1 MRTGKMMAMK
11 RVCLQTMNQR
21 LWSNQPNDLSSSFG
35 TDVLS
40 WTLYLAI
47 VSSLASTSAVGSVWE
62 VFTKV
67 VGIRYLSTRCFSGL
81 ARSISKKA
89 PNVSLA

>member
-35 TDVLS
+35 TDVRIELDPLLS
-40 WTLYLAI
+40 N
-47 VSSLASTSAVGSVWE
+47 SL
-62 VFTKV
+62 K
-67 VGIRYLSTRCFSGL
+67 FSFNVCCGKRLGGL
-81 ARSISKKA
+81 H
-89 PNVSLA
+89 